1 MAKRKEEQTLPQNL
15 EQDMEPSS
23 SITYANEVI
32 AIIAGLAASEV
43 EGVAGFGSATTPEL
57 VELFGRKTNQKGLKI
72 RFIDDKV
79 TIDVMVNVKLGGSIT
94 DIALRVQ
101 EAVCREVESV
111 TGMSAVVNV
120 HVSGVAFEK

>member
-1 MAKRKEEQTLPQNL
+1 MAENYITKHEEKGTVNIS
-15 EQDMEPSS
+15 ED
-23 SITYANEVI
+23 VI
-32 AIIAGLAASEV
+32 AVMVSATVAEV

-57 VELFGRKTNQKGLKI
+57 IELFGRKTTTKGLKI

-94 DIALRVQ
+94 DIAVRLQ

-120 HVSGVAFEK
+120 HVTGVSFDK

>member
-1 MAKRKEEQTLPQNL
+1 MAE
-15 EQDMEPSS
+15 SY
-23 SITYANEVI
+23 ITKHTEKGSVNISEDVI
-32 AIIAGLAASEV
+32 AVMVSAAVTEV
-43 EGVAGFGSATTPEL
+43 DGVAGFGTATTPEL
-57 VELFGRKTNQKGLKI
+57 VEVFGRKTTTKGLKI

-94 DIALRVQ
+94 DIAVRVQ

-120 HVSGVAFEK
+120 HVSGVAFDK

>member
-1 MAKRKEEQTLPQNL
+1 MAENY
-15 EQDMEPSS
+15 
-23 SITYANEVI
+23 ITKQEAKGTINISEDVI
-32 AIIAGLAASEV
+32 AVMVSAAVLEV
-43 EGVAGFGSATTPEL
+43 DGVAGFGIAATPEL
-57 VELFGRKTNQKGLKI
+57 VELFGRKTNTKGLKI

-120 HVSGVAFEK
+120 HVTGVAFDK

>member
-1 MAKRKEEQTLPQNL
+1 MAENY
-15 EQDMEPSS
+15 
-23 SITYANEVI
+23 ITKHTEKGTVNISEDVI
-32 AIIAGLAASEV
+32 AVMVSAAVSEV
-43 EGVAGFGSATTPEL
+43 EGVAGFGSPTTPEL

-101 EAVCREVESV
+101 DAVCREVESV